1 MNKVIKF
8 IKDNY
13 IRFVVYGFV
22 GWLYE
27 VMWFIIVKH
36 KFVNRGVL
44 FGPCLPIYGFGM
56 IILILLLSKYKNKKH
71 PLKDNISG
79 NIATIS
85 LVSFIYITIVEY
97 SLSEKI
103 YDIDKFGSIY
113 GIGLLITI
121 LISLLVRY
129 LIVKFSKKEKILNI
143 DITFIVIFLLIF
155 VITTIIEFI
164 SHYVMDVYFN
174 TILWDYSKDF
184 LNLNA
189 RVNFDASRNFAIGGT
204 FLIYL
209 IEPIIMKITKSDKKI
224 VNYVTICIA
233 ILMFI
238 DFVYSFMLK

>member
-1 MNKVIKF
+1 MNKIVKLIR
-8 IKDNY
+8 DNY
-13 IRFVVYGFV
+13 IRFCVYGLV

-27 VMWFIIVKH
+27 VIWFIIVKH

-56 IILILLLSKYKNKKH
+56 LILIFLLSKYKSKKH
-71 PLKDNISG
+71 ELKDNISG
-79 NIATIS
+79 NIAVAS

-97 SLSEKI
+97 SLPEKI
-103 YDIDKFGSIY
+103 YRIDEFAGSY
-113 GIGLLITI
+113 GIGLLVAVLTGL
-121 LISLLVRY
+121 LIRY
-129 LIVKFSKKEKILNI
+129 LIVNVFKNEKISNI
-143 DITFIVIFLLIF
+143 NITFIVIFLLIF
-155 VITTIIEFI
+155 IITTIIEFV

-204 FLIYL
+204 FLMYL
-209 IEPIIMKITKSDKKI
+209 IEPIIMKITKSEKKTI
-224 VNYVTICIA
+224 NYTTIIIG

-238 DFVYSFMLK
+238 DVIYSFILK